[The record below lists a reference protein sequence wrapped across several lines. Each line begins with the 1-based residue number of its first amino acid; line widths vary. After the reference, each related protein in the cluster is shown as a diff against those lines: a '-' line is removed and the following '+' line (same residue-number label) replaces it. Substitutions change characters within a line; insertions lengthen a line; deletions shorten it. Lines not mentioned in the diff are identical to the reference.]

1 MLTTPHTAI
10 GQLIEENSAF
20 YLQIRLKTRKTEI
33 QLCQVSPGKFML
45 KDLKDYK
52 NIIKRCGTVETWY
65 KEKLEEPNNQ
75 SETVTPF
82 PPSKLDDG

>member
-1 MLTTPHTAI
+1 MLTTPHTAM

-20 YLQIRLKTRKTEI
+20 FLQIRLKSRKTEI

-65 KEKLEEPNNQ
+65 KEKLEEANSQ
-75 SETVTPF
+75 CETVTPIF
-82 PPSKLDDG
+82 NPKLDHG

>member
-1 MLTTPHTAI
+1 M
-10 GQLIEENSAF
+10 
-20 YLQIRLKTRKTEI
+20 Y
-33 QLCQVSPGKFML
+33 

-75 SETVTPF
+75 SQTVTPF

>member
-1 MLTTPHTAI
+1 MLTTSHTAM

-20 YLQIRLKTRKTEI
+20 FLQIRLKSRKTEI

-65 KEKLEEPNNQ
+65 KEKLEEANSQ
-75 SETVTPF
+75 CETVTPIF
-82 PPSKLDDG
+82 NPKPDHG